1 MVINISDIQLFQI
14 LKQKMGEQEAE
25 ALVTFVDHKI
35 KDNNESNLNILA
47 TKGDMR
53 LLKEDFQLL
62 KEDFQLLKQDVQLL
76 KSDVHSV
83 KLELEVKIA
92 DSKAEMI
99 KWMFIF
105 WIGQVAVTVGF
116 LVVYLKR

>member
-1 MVINISDIQLFQI
+1 MVINMSDIQLFQI

-35 KDNNESNLNILA
+35 KDNNETNLNILA
-47 TKGDMR
+47 TKGDIG
-53 LLKEDFQLL
+53 LL
-62 KEDFQLLKQDVQLL
+62 KEDFQLLKQDMQLL
-76 KSDVHSV
+76 KHDVQSV

-116 LVVYLKR
+116 LVVYLKK